1 MTEKGPARSS
11 PPPASIERALEGG
24 ALDPAAAVEPLDTA
38 AHDAPTLALRLDACR
53 VLGSLSGRAFHAPWE
68 VAERA
73 AFALLA
79 IAREADAPA
88 ERVGLLHAMGRG
100 YRNVWLMPYVH
111 RRLFDR
117 DPSVAAAAISA
128 AGGLSFPALEE
139 VVTSSFLSAEA
150 SPPLR
155 RAAIAALG
163 RMGAESAASRLVP
176 FVGAGD
182 PRDAAAA
189 LAALTEIRTRVGEA
203 AALDVLAHDPPRSV
217 LVAAVRYLA
226 EVGHAGVMP
235 MLRRLARDEDAD
247 LRIAAGLASR
257 AFKAETARDADE
269 RILTALTERDRAVRG
284 ALARRLRTLPVADVL
299 SHAEVLFSDDPKG
312 VIQIVA
318 EVRAPE
324 VTKYL
329 LRIAGDDAIDVETR
343 ARAVGSVEANE
354 AWERDALVALARGD
368 APTPIRVTSAQSL
381 GAFAPLAFVLEHIGP
396 LGEDP
401 EPAAR
406 AALLWAIQLAARPGA
421 IANDERKRVEKI
433 VRTALGDGD
442 AMVRRRAA
450 YVAGNLDA
458 AALVPDLVALAR
470 SEADRA
476 DLRVAAFVGI
486 GEIGSPARFTDLV
499 FLWNREDDASALA
512 AASRAIERT
521 LAGSRDASV
530 NASPAPDAPPS
541 AVPSEAPASLA
552 RVHDRLR
559 KLAGSGDAIVR
570 AAAAR
575 VAGLSPG
582 AVSTSALVGLAADP
596 APRVREQAAIALGRL
611 GGDEAEAALV
621 HALVDVDPAVQERAA
636 EGLLAL
642 GTPAAVVRVVDF
654 VSRAAD
660 RGAALRVAERIAL
673 PGGDREAIVT
683 ALRAALGRVRE
694 DHPAYETLVE
704 LKVEALESMRPPDS
718 SPLSVDAAIAAAF
731 PTWPRLSA
739 TRSFEPLAKSL
750 RTAEMLYA
758 AANRGADADL
768 SASIVLWM
776 KCLEGYMHAW
786 LGPRLR
792 ALQTK
797 PNVVWDLTDRL
808 LGTSW
813 PSYQRFLSER
823 WADPVLVGSMSVE
836 VPLRSVVNV
845 LREFQERRLKSLDS
859 PASVTEWSR
868 LMLFFAIDHPSGPK
882 NVLDVRA
889 RDAERGVRLAHRLQ
903 VLAQVRNA
911 ATHRSVATSS
921 TLDEFRRSYYAA
933 FEELTALA

>member
-1 MTEKGPARSS
+1 MIVQGA
-11 PPPASIERALEGG
+11 ALERRLEREEL
-24 ALDPAAAVEPLDTA
+24 APADAVAPLDAA
-38 AHDAPTLALRLDACR
+38 AHDAPTLALRLEACR

-100 YRNVWLMPYVH
+100 YRNLWLMPYVH

-117 DPSVAAAAISA
+117 DESVAAAAISA
-128 AGGLSFPALEE
+128 AGGLAFPALEE
-139 VVTSSFLSAEA
+139 AITSSFLGADA

-155 RAAIAALG
+155 LAAIAALG
-163 RMGAESAASRLVP
+163 RMGADSAASRIVP
-176 FVGAGD
+176 FVAGGD
-182 PRDAAAA
+182 AVDAAAA
-189 LAALTEIRTRVGEA
+189 LAALTEIRSRAGES
-203 AALDVLAHDPPRSV
+203 AALEVLGRDPARTV
-217 LVAAVRYLA
+217 LEAAVRYLA
-226 EVGHAGVMP
+226 EIGNASVLP
-235 MLRRLARDEDAD
+235 TLRRLARDEDSE
-247 LRIAAGLASR
+247 LRISAGLASR
-257 AFKAETARDADE
+257 AFKAETARDTDE

-299 SHAEVLFSDDPKG
+299 EHAEVLFSDDPKG
-312 VIQIVA
+312 VIQIVS
-318 EVRAPE
+318 EVRTPE
-324 VTKYL
+324 VTRYL
-329 LRIAGDDAIDVETR
+329 LRIADDTNVDVDTR

-354 AWERDALVALARGD
+354 PWEREALVSLACGK
-368 APTPIRVTSAQSL
+368 AEAEIRVTAAQTL
-381 GAFAPLAFVLEHIGP
+381 GAFAALDFVLDQIGP
-396 LGEDP
+396 LAEDKDP
-401 EPAAR
+401 SAR
-406 AALLWAIQLAARPGA
+406 AALLWALQLAARPGA
-421 IANDERKRVEKI
+421 ITPEQRKRVEKI
-433 VRTALGDGD
+433 VRAALGD
-442 AMVRRRAA
+442 ANPAVRKRAA
-450 YVAGNLDA
+450 YVAGNLEA

-476 DLRVAAFVGI
+476 DLRVAAFVGL

-499 FLWNREDDASALA
+499 FLWNREDDPSALA

-521 LAGSRDASV
+521 LFTSRSAEAS
-530 NASPAPDAPPS
+530 SPQTSQGQLGAEGPTS
-541 AVPSEAPASLA
+541 AVPSVEAPPSLA
-552 RVHDRLR
+552 RVHDRLK
-559 KLAGSGDAIVR
+559 KLAGSSDATLR

-582 AVSTSALVGLAADP
+582 AVPVSVLVGLVDDP
-596 APRVREQAAIALGRL
+596 APRVREQAAVALGRL
-611 GGDEAEAALV
+611 GGDEAEAPLV
-621 HALVDVDPAVQERAA
+621 HALVDADPAVQERAA
-636 EGLLAL
+636 EGLLSLA
-642 GTPAAVVRVVDF
+642 TPSATVRLIDF

-660 RGAALRVAERIAL
+660 RGAALRVADRIAL
-673 PGGDREAIVT
+673 PSAEREEIVT
-683 ALRAALGRVRE
+683 ALRAALARIRD
-694 DHPAYETLVE
+694 DHPVYEALVA

-718 SPLSVDAAIAAAF
+718 NPLSVDAAIAAAF

-739 TRSFEPLAKSL
+739 ARGFEPLAKSL

-776 KCLEGYMHAW
+776 KCMEGYLHAW
-786 LGPRLR
+786 LAPRLR
-792 ALQTK
+792 SLQAK

-813 PSYQRFLSER
+813 PSYQRYLSER
-823 WADPVLVGSMSVE
+823 WVDPVVVGTMSVE

-868 LMLFFAIDHPSGPK
+868 LMLFFAFDHPAGPK
-882 NVLDVRA
+882 NVLEVKA
-889 RDAERGVRLAHRLQ
+889 RDADRGVKLAHRLQ

-911 ATHRSVATSS
+911 ATHRSVASSS
-921 TLDEFRRSYYAA
+921 TLDEFRRSYYQA
-933 FEELTALA
+933 FEDLTALA